1 MYETYFPVN
10 DVFRRKLQTSLT
22 VISLTC
28 SVASTLFLL
37 LFSTRIGV
45 GATSTGGETLTRG
58 LSIVLSQF
66 LWFVGIL
73 IFIVGAVL
81 TSFIVFLLMVQR
93 TQDFGLIKAVG
104 CPNGLVFGY
113 FMTELLI
120 VTSIGCVIGIVFG
133 FTADYV
139 ISNMGGLYQRTPNFW
154 FAPLVFAAFFSLALI
169 FGTKPILNAARMSP
183 MKALSTVNYFGLSME
198 KKHKPL
204 SKRGITWRIAT
215 RSLFRRQSASIRII
229 ILLSTVFVLLTVSI
243 AGGIIASDTTKSWIA
258 KAADKNTIAIAHE
271 SMGVQ
276 YKMLMSRFSGGAEE
290 NDVFNYMDPKLGISD
305 ALIQQLNSVPGVV
318 AVDKRLVFEDHV
330 YERSNF
336 TIDPETLATYPVGDS
351 REGDSLIVGVDPQKV
366 TSEWST
372 QGRLMSSDDVFE
384 AVVGDTIAQDM
395 FSPNPGKNIRL
406 SNPLVQGITLQN
418 TSFSIVGVCVD
429 PINNG
434 RVTYVPIEKLRQITK
449 RFDSNIVFLKLDSS
463 TDRAATEAEIKTK
476 ISVANADLE
485 IFELNQVVE
494 DNISF
499 LSSTWSTIML
509 LPLLTL
515 TSATLCLIGYAMLVV
530 DEQHQEFAILRAIGG
545 KPRLVISIVAYQ
557 SLIVLLSGFAF
568 GISFGIMTTLLILM
582 SHPLVTS
589 FTVIEIAAWLIVSL
603 GGMFLFSLYPAFK
616 LAKTPILKIMS

>member
-1 MYETYFPVN
+1 
-10 DVFRRKLQTSLT
+10 
-22 VISLTC
+22 
-28 SVASTLFLL
+28 
-37 LFSTRIGV
+37 
-45 GATSTGGETLTRG
+45 LTRG